1 MTMIYLRIRQA
12 RALVIC
18 LLAASVSAFAPGGL
32 QQRPLQ
38 SRIRT
43 GESTSKQRPLASFS
57 RKVQVLVDTK
67 SKSDK
72 LNVNVLPTESIA
84 QAADDWILE
93 SQQIKQA
100 PENQSAMN
108 RRIFFGSA
116 LMGTAAALSPDV
128 VDAAEPMWEATPV
141 NKRTGV
147 TVFDAE
153 KAGYNVRFVTYL
165 AKFLLNFDSDCQQ
178 WWYSRA
184 ADIPLR
190 ASAKEVDAIRTT
202 QFAAFSASVEV
213 GLQEYRGNAG
223 RGPSQLMDSLLKRYC
238 PTMEMVREKR
248 SARNMSSLSD
258 AQEEKELREIKEA
271 RRQIALLFGL
281 METNQPVDK
290 LDQLLAC
297 VDNGSI
303 TSVVVENGGS
313 GYAPGYGVPL
323 VVFPPP
329 NAGDEFESAAGRA
342 ILSPN
347 GKILRL
353 DLVNRGFGYLKP
365 PTVTI
370 SVPADPNGRAA
381 VFTAVVFKSGVNK
394 GRLGRLILVDAG
406 EGYADGEKIRI
417 VISGPELRQ
426 EQGGVTASAKAIP
439 ELQVSGI
446 EIVKPGSGYAVE
458 KSVSVYVDPPPLTA
472 RVNMNDPLMARIID
486 PSQPLPATT
495 IPSTEM
501 RKKMPRLDDPNS
513 VAAIADTLANNDGK
527 GGGGG
532 CIGRAC
538 YDTTVVAYAT
548 VTASESS
555 FSGFRNEGDALK
567 PINDEEKA
575 TKRVISGTVSGGI
588 PSPFWTGGSTSSSAE
603 LLTLLPAGIGLEYDT
618 KGTRFALAAEPDF
631 VEKNRQWIKDDTPLD
646 PEFGPR
652 GRSPIERER
661 QLDVASYLRFCLSG
675 AICCAGVHLIVTPI
689 DVVKTKVQTDP
700 ERYPGAVAAFN
711 KVVTDDGIG
720 GFFAGWLVTFMGWF
734 IWGGFTY
741 SLTEQLRRYLT
752 EYAGTQ
758 ASGLEVPIILF
769 SSASAAFFGV
779 FLLSPFEAVRIRSVA
794 QSQDGTNP
802 VTVTKKMVE
811 VSLALCCLGV
821 DYLKTVV

>member
-1 MTMIYLRIRQA
+1 MTIIYLRIRQA
-12 RALVIC
+12 QVLVLC
-18 LLAASVSAFAPGGL
+18 LLAPSVSAFVPVGQ
-32 QQRPLQ
+32 QQRLLQ
-38 SRIRT
+38 SRVRT
-43 GESTSKQRPLASFS
+43 SSSPSKQKSLASFS
-57 RKVQVLVDTK
+57 RKVQGLVDTK
-67 SKSDK
+67 SKSEK
-72 LNVNVLPTESIA
+72 LNVDVLPTESIT

-93 SQQIKQA
+93 SQQIKEVR
-100 PENQSAMN
+100 ENQSAMN
-108 RRIFFGSA
+108 RRIFFASA
-116 LMGTAAALSPDV
+116 LMGTAAALSPDA

-165 AKFLLNFDSDCQQ
+165 AKFLLNFDSDCQK

-184 ADIPLR
+184 VDIPLR

-213 GLQEYRGNAG
+213 GLQGYRGNNG
-223 RGPSQLMDSLLKRYC
+223 RGPSQLMDALLTRYC
-238 PTMEMVREKR
+238 PTMETVREKR
-248 SARNMSSLSD
+248 GARNMSPLSD
-258 AQEEKELREIKEA
+258 AQEAKELREIKES

-290 LDQLLAC
+290 LDQVLAC

-303 TSVVVENGGS
+303 ASVVVENGGS

-329 NAGDEFESAAGRA
+329 NAGDGYESAAGRA

-353 DLVNRGFGYLKP
+353 DIVNRGFGYLKP

-370 SVPADPNGRAA
+370 SAPADPKGRAA
-381 VFTAVVFKSGVNK
+381 VFTAVVLKSGVNK
-394 GRLGRLILVDAG
+394 GRLARLIFVDAG
-406 EGYADGEKIRI
+406 EGYADGEKIHL
-417 VISGPELRQ
+417 VISGPELRP
-426 EQGGVTASAKAIP
+426 EQGGVMASAKAIP

-446 EIVKPGSGYAVE
+446 EILKPGSGYAVE
-458 KSVSVYVDPPPLTA
+458 KSISVYVDPPPLTA
-472 RVNMNDPLMARIID
+472 RVNMNDPLMARVVD
-486 PSQPLPATT
+486 SSHPLPATT
-495 IPSTEM
+495 IPSAEM
-501 RKKMPRLDDPNS
+501 RKKMPGMDDPNS
-513 VAAIADTLANNDGK
+513 VAAIADTLAK
-527 GGGGG
+527 RGGGGG

-548 VTASESS
+548 ATASESS

-575 TKRVISGTVSGGI
+575 TKRVISGTNSGGI
-588 PSPFWTGGSTSSSAE
+588 PSPFWTGGTTSSSAE

-618 KGTRFALAAEPDF
+618 EAKRYALSAEPDF

-675 AICCAGVHLIVTPI
+675 AVCCAGVHLIVTPI
-689 DVVKTKVQTDP
+689 DVLKTKVQTNP
-700 ERYPGAVAAFN
+700 EKYPGAVAAFK
-711 KVVTDDGIG
+711 KVVADDGIG

-734 IWGGFTY
+734 VWGGFTY
-741 SLTEQLRRYLT
+741 SLTEQLRRYFT

-802 VTVTKKMVE
+802 IIVTKKMVD
-811 VSLALCCLGV
+811 VSLALRCLGV
-821 DYLKTVV
+821 DCLKSVV

>member
-12 RALVIC
+12 QALVIC
-18 LLAASVSAFAPGGL
+18 LLAASVSAFVPVGL
-32 QQRPLQ
+32 QQ

-43 GESTSKQRPLASFS
+43 SSSTSKQKPLASFS
-57 RKVQVLVDTK
+57 RKVQVLVDTN
-67 SKSDK
+67 SESEK
-72 LNVNVLPTESIA
+72 LDVNVLPTESIT

-93 SQQIKQA
+93 SQQQTKKA
-100 PENQSAMN
+100 PEDHSAMN

-116 LMGTAAALSPDV
+116 LMGTAAALSPDA
-128 VDAAEPMWEATPV
+128 VDAAVPMWKATPV

-213 GLQEYRGNAG
+213 GLQGYRGNDG
-223 RGPSQLMDSLLKRYC
+223 RGPSQLMDALLIRYC
-238 PTMEMVREKR
+238 PTMEFVREKR
-248 SARNMSSLSD
+248 GSRNMSPLSD
-258 AQEEKELREIKEA
+258 AQEERELREIKEA

-290 LDQLLAC
+290 LDQVLAI

-303 TSVVVENGGS
+303 ASVVVVDGGS

-329 NAGDEFESAAGRA
+329 NAGDGFESAAGRA

-370 SVPADPNGRAA
+370 SAPADPNGRAA
-381 VFTAVVFKSGVNK
+381 DFTAVIFKSGVNK
-394 GRLGRLILVDAG
+394 GRLERLIFVDAG

-417 VISGPELRQ
+417 VISGPELRP
-426 EQGGVTASAKAIP
+426 EEGGVMASAKAIP

-458 KSVSVYVDPPPLTA
+458 KSMSVYVEPPPLTS

-486 PSQPLPATT
+486 PSKPLPATT
-495 IPSTEM
+495 IPSAEM
-501 RKKMPRLDDPNS
+501 RKKMPGLDDPNS
-513 VAAIADTLANNDGK
+513 VTAIADTLAKNGGI

-538 YDTTVVAYAT
+538 YDATVVAYAT
-548 VTASESS
+548 ATATESS
-555 FSGFRNEGDALK
+555 FSGFRNEGDAPK
-567 PINDEEKA
+567 
-575 TKRVISGTVSGGI
+575 ISGTVSGGI
-588 PSPFWTGGSTSSSAE
+588 PSPFWTGGSTSSSAQ
-603 LLTLLPAGIGLEYDT
+603 LLTLLPAGIGLEYDV
-618 KGTRFALAAEPDF
+618 KDKRFALKAEPGF
-631 VEKNRQWIKDDTPLD
+631 GEKNRQWIKDDTPLD

-675 AICCAGVHLIVTPI
+675 AVCCAGVHLIVTPI
-689 DVVKTKVQTDP
+689 DVVKTKVQTNP
-700 ERYPGAVAAFN
+700 EKYPGAVAAFK

-734 IWGGFTY
+734 VWGGFTY

-769 SSASAAFFGV
+769 SSALAAFFGV

-802 VTVTKKMVE
+802 ILVTKKMVD
-811 VSLALCCLGV
+811 VSLALCCC
-821 DYLKTVV
+821 